1 MTKEPAFD
9 LIVQLIWLFQFNP
22 LFQLHYAQH
31 LHFKKKYSEAKEY
44 YEKVILYDKSMFE
57 AYYNLGDIY
66 TRLNQHQL
74 AINMYKEV
82 YDITKSYLKQYITE
96 QELPES
102 TIQKIKKNKSL
113 LENALLFM
121 AQIYLYKSQPNDAVK
136 FLYERHVMLPHDLDT
151 IRLIGICF
159 FQLSKWEQSNK
170 FFNLYLERD
179 PDHLRVIE
187 LNTIVLMNL
196 NKKNEAR
203 LLMKA
208 YIKKHPRSKKAQQIL
223 KSIR

>member
-1 MTKEPAFD
+1 AKWEPFYALWYGKNIETIAESSSEALKIQLFQSTLPIYKHIIKLND
-9 LIVQLIWLFQFNP
+9 LNPWYQNRLAYVYKNLSQSPSISDNKKADYVFLWDYYMKSAAETDQFNP

-136 FLYERHVMLPHDLDT
+136 FL
-151 IRLIGICF
+151 
-159 FQLSKWEQSNK
+159 
-170 FFNLYLERD
+170 
-179 PDHLRVIE
+179 
-187 LNTIVLMNL
+187 
-196 NKKNEAR
+196 
-203 LLMKA
+203 
-208 YIKKHPRSKKAQQIL
+208 
-223 KSIR
+223 